1 MVEQKLLQH
10 WDDRG
15 QLPADKKVWLQH
27 IRERLQK
34 LDASRKYRDG
44 YVLKIID
51 WSGMNVG
58 TPSRKTSM
66 TLAQEKLGWELSM
79 RSFDRAIWLAGVG
92 MAEDL
97 KGQVALPEQF
107 ILHRTTC
114 ALVFTDQIPVWVK
127 IGRRKMTCAEHESAS
142 SSKDAM
148 RLAGGATRGQ
158 RVSHAWSQSSQK
170 LRVVLMDHTEK
181 AAAEGMTQ
189 RRSGSSGSG
198 EDEKFRVT
206 LEARQAVLHFFDPL
220 QTPVGVHLPPLLIA
234 YGVHCRLSN
243 ISKDRRWIADEELEV
258 AGVMVV
264 RKKGEKVPGGL
275 MEGWLAARDAH
286 PKMFADIVVMQ

>member
-15 QLPADKKVWLQH
+15 QLPADKKVWLHH

-51 WSGMNVG
+51 WSGMKVG

-107 ILHRTTC
+107 ILHRKNC

-127 IGRRKMTCAEHESAS
+127 IGRRKIVFAEHESAS
-142 SSKDAM
+142 SSKEA
-148 RLAGGATRGQ
+148 RKLAGGATGDQ

-170 LRVVLMDHTEK
+170 LPAVFMEHTEK
-181 AAAEGMTQ
+181 AVAEGMTQ

-198 EDEKFRVT
+198 EDEKFQVT
-206 LEARQAVLHFFDPL
+206 LEARQAVLHLLDLL
-220 QTPVGVHLPPLLIA
+220 QAPVGVHLPPLLIA
-234 YGVHCRLSN
+234 WSSL
-243 ISKDRRWIADEELEV
+243 
-258 AGVMVV
+258 
-264 RKKGEKVPGGL
+264 
-275 MEGWLAARDAH
+275 
-286 PKMFADIVVMQ
+286 

>member
-15 QLPADKKVWLQH
+15 QLLADKKVWLQH

-51 WSGMNVG
+51 WSGMKVG

-79 RSFDRAIWLAGVG
+79 RSFDRAIWLASVG

-107 ILHRTTC
+107 ILHLKNC

-127 IGRRKMTCAEHESAS
+127 IGRRKIVFAEHESAS

-148 RLAGGATRGQ
+148 KLAGGPWEISESRARGH
-158 RVSHAWSQSSQK
+158 RAPRSSRLSTWITPRRQ
-170 LRVVLMDHTEK
+170 
-181 AAAEGMTQ
+181 Q
-189 RRSGSSGSG
+189 RR
-198 EDEKFRVT
+198 
-206 LEARQAVLHFFDPL
+206 A
-220 QTPVGVHLPPLLIA
+220 
-234 YGVHCRLSN
+234 
-243 ISKDRRWIADEELEV
+243 
-258 AGVMVV
+258 
-264 RKKGEKVPGGL
+264 
-275 MEGWLAARDAH
+275 
-286 PKMFADIVVMQ
+286 